1 MIPIQMELGG
11 KDACIV
17 CHDADI
23 DLAAKNIVKVCATHT
38 SHTDHASKPYHCGIA
53 WMCLS
58 GDCIDPQQSHMVLP
72 CYIPV
77 TSRGLLLLQGC
88 HCSHE
93 LGVTIHLECCYVM
106 QDCLQRG
113 TGLSLCQQTDQQ
125 YQPSTVSTNTV
136 CKATARHVTNC
147 REVSATVGSGAQ
159 LSRWCWSWRRWLM
172 SWSRRSTRE

>member
-1 MIPIQMELGG
+1 MCYTDISRSCKQAISSQALHG
-11 KDACIV
+11 CV
-17 CHDADI
+17 CHGTALI
-23 DLAAKNIVKVCATHT
+23 LS
-38 SHTDHASKPYHCGIA
+38 SHIWYY
-53 WMCLS
+53 L
-58 GDCIDPQQSHMVLP
+58 
-72 CYIPV
+72 V
-77 TSRGLLLLQGC
+77 TSRSHPGVCLCYKAVTC

-125 YQPSTVSTNTV
+125 HQPSTVSTNTV

-147 REVSATVGSGAQ
+147 RGVSATVGSGAQ